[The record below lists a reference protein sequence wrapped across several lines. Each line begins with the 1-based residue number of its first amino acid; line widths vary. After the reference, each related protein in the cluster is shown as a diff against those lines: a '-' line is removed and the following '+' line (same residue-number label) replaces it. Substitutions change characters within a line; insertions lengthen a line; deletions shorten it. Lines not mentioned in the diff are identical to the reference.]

1 MWNNY
6 LVSEALF
13 FASKSHANQK
23 MMHPENV
30 PYSAHFTGVML
41 NAIKY
46 AVLENEE
53 IDWDVLVCCAIL
65 HDVVEDC
72 NVSIEEIKNKF
83 GEKVSKGVS
92 ALTKNESLSK
102 ENKMQDSLNRIKSC
116 GKEVAIVKM
125 ADRLF
130 NIRDRVP
137 TWGKEKQEAYLLESK
152 QILNELGSFNASI
165 KNALIEAIN
174 NY

>member
-1 MWNNY
+1 MWDNK

-13 FASKSHANQK
+13 FASVKHNKQL

-53 IDWDVLVCCAIL
+53 YDFNTLVCCAIL

-72 NVSIEEIKNKF
+72 GVNIKEIEEKF
-83 GEKVSKGVS
+83 GSKIACGVS
-92 ALTKNESLSK
+92 ALTKNDNLKK
-102 ENKMQDSLNRIKSC
+102 EEKMQDSLNRIKKC
-116 GKEVAIVKM
+116 GKEVATIKM

-137 TWGKEKQEAYLLESK
+137 TWSKEKQENYLQESK
-152 QILNELGSFNASI
+152 LILKELGHFNKSI
-165 KNALIEAIN
+165 AKELENYIN
-174 NY
+174 KY

>member
-1 MWNNY
+1 MWDNK

-13 FASKSHANQK
+13 FANKNHSSQK
-23 MMHPENV
+23 MMHPENM
-30 PYSAHFTGVML
+30 PYSAHFTGVTL

-46 AVLENEE
+46 AILENEE
-53 IDWDVLVCCAIL
+53 FDWNVLVCCALL

-72 NVSIEEIKNKF
+72 GVSLNEIEEKF
-83 GEKVSKGVS
+83 GTKICNGVS
-92 ALTKNESLSK
+92 ALTKNDNLKK
-102 ENKMQDSLNRIKSC
+102 EEKMQDSLNRIKAC
-116 GKEVAIVKM
+116 GKEVATVKM

-137 TWGKEKQEAYLLESK
+137 TWSKEKQEKYLIESK
-152 QILNELGSFNASI
+152 LILKELGEYNKSI
-165 KNALIEAIN
+165 SKALIDAIE